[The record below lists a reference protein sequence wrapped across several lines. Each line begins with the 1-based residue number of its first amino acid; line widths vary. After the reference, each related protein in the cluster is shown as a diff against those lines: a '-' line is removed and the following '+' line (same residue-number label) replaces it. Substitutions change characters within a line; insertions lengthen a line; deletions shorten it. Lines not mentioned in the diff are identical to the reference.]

1 MLVNTNLRRFNMNG
15 NDIAININLEKKMN
29 FLFNYKYILFLSYFF
44 IFACSSVDSEDKL
57 AENNKKN
64 VLKKEVQENSKGIV
78 LIDDNGK
85 LGDLFKSGNNEIGSV
100 NKFLWQASLEVLSFL
115 PISSAD
121 PFSGIIVFG
130 KSKAP
135 GSSQSYDAT
144 VYISDPA
151 LDARSLS
158 VTVRSSNGT
167 ISSAAKREIES
178 AILSR
183 ARQLRLKELD
193 L

>member
-1 MLVNTNLRRFNMNG
+1 MNY
-15 NDIAININLEKKMN
+15 
-29 FLFNYKYILFLSYFF
+29 LFKYTSLLFFCVILQ
-44 IFACSSVDSEDKL
+44 ACSTTEKTDIDK
-57 AENNKKN
+57 ANEEKATSITNDQTKK
-64 VLKKEVQENSKGIV
+64 KGIV
-78 LIDDNGK
+78 LLDDNGK
-85 LGDLFKSGNNEIGSV
+85 LGDLFKSGGDDIGSV
-100 NKFLWQASLEVLSFL
+100 NKYLWQASIEVLSFL
-115 PISSAD
+115 PINSAD

-130 KSKAP
+130 IGKAP

-167 ISSAAKREIES
+167 VSSEAKREIEN
-178 AILSR
+178 AVLSR

>member
-1 MLVNTNLRRFNMNG
+1 MNY
-15 NDIAININLEKKMN
+15 LLKCKF
-29 FLFNYKYILFLSYFF
+29 FLLICVFLQ
-44 IFACSSVDSEDKL
+44 ACSTADKTDT
-57 AENNKKN
+57 NKADEEK
-64 VLKKEVQENSKGIV
+64 VTSITTDQTKKKGIV
-78 LIDDNGK
+78 LLDDNGK
-85 LGDLFKSGNNEIGSV
+85 LGDFFKSGSDEIGSV
-100 NKFLWQASLEVLSFL
+100 NKYLWQASLEVLSFL
-115 PISSAD
+115 PITSAD

-130 KSKAP
+130 KGKAP

-144 VYISDPA
+144 VYISNPA

-167 ISSAAKREIES
+167 VSSEAKREIES

>member
-1 MLVNTNLRRFNMNG
+1 MNY
-15 NDIAININLEKKMN
+15 
-29 FLFNYKYILFLSYFF
+29 LFKCKSLLLLCVILQ
-44 IFACSSVDSEDKL
+44 ACSNAEKTDTDK
-57 AENNKKN
+57 AND
-64 VLKKEVQENSKGIV
+64 KEVTSAKTDQTKKKGIT
-78 LIDDNGK
+78 LIDENGK
-85 LGDLFKSGNNEIGSV
+85 LGDLFKSGSDEIGSV
-100 NKFLWQASLEVLSFL
+100 NKYLWQASLEVLSFL
-115 PISSAD
+115 PINSAD

-130 KSKAP
+130 KGKAP

-144 VYISDPA
+144 IYISDPA
-151 LDARSLS
+151 LDARSLN

-167 ISSAAKREIES
+167 VSSEAKREIEL

>member
-1 MLVNTNLRRFNMNG
+1 MNY
-15 NDIAININLEKKMN
+15 
-29 FLFNYKYILFLSYFF
+29 LFKFKSLLILCFVLQ
-44 IFACSSVDSEDKL
+44 ACST
-57 AENNKKN
+57 AEKTDIDTVNEEEVTSNTTDQTNK
-64 VLKKEVQENSKGIV
+64 KGIV
-78 LIDDNGK
+78 LLDDNGR
-85 LGDLFKSGNNEIGSV
+85 LGDLFKSGSDEIGSV
-100 NKFLWQASLEVLSFL
+100 NKYLWQAPLEVLSFL
-115 PISSAD
+115 PINSAD

-130 KSKAP
+130 RGKAP

-144 VYISDPA
+144 VYVSDPA

-167 ISSAAKREIES
+167 VSSEAKREIER

>member
-1 MLVNTNLRRFNMNG
+1 MNYLFKFKSLLLFC
-15 NDIAININLEKKMN
+15 AILQ
-29 FLFNYKYILFLSYFF
+29 
-44 IFACSSVDSEDKL
+44 ACSTAEKTDIDKAD
-57 AENNKKN
+57 AEKVTSTSTDQVKK
-64 VLKKEVQENSKGIV
+64 KGIV

-85 LGDLFKSGNNEIGSV
+85 LGDLFKSGGDEIGSV
-100 NKFLWQASLEVLSFL
+100 NKYLWQASIEVLNFL
-115 PISSAD
+115 PINSAD

-130 KSKAP
+130 KGKAP

-167 ISSAAKREIES
+167 VSSGAKREIES

>member
-1 MLVNTNLRRFNMNG
+1 MNY
-15 NDIAININLEKKMN
+15 
-29 FLFNYKYILFLSYFF
+29 LFKYTSLMFFCVILQ
-44 IFACSSVDSEDKL
+44 ACSTTEKTDIDK
-57 AENNKKN
+57 ANEEKATSITNDQTKK
-64 VLKKEVQENSKGIV
+64 KGIV
-78 LIDDNGK
+78 LLDDNGK
-85 LGDLFKSGNNEIGSV
+85 LGDLFKSGGDDIGSV
-100 NKFLWQASLEVLSFL
+100 NKYLWQASIEVLSFL
-115 PISSAD
+115 PINSAD

-130 KSKAP
+130 KGKAP

-144 VYISDPA
+144 IYISDPA

-167 ISSAAKREIES
+167 VSSEAKREIES

>member
-1 MLVNTNLRRFNMNG
+1 MNYLFKFKSLLLLC
-15 NDIAININLEKKMN
+15 AILQ
-29 FLFNYKYILFLSYFF
+29 
-44 IFACSSVDSEDKL
+44 ACSTSEKTSIDKTD
-57 AENNKKN
+57 AEKVTSTSTDQVKK
-64 VLKKEVQENSKGIV
+64 KGIV

-85 LGDLFKSGNNEIGSV
+85 LGDIFKSGGDEIGSV
-100 NKFLWQASLEVLSFL
+100 NKYLWQASIEVLNFL
-115 PISSAD
+115 PINSAD

-130 KSKAP
+130 KGKAP

>member
-1 MLVNTNLRRFNMNG
+1 MNY
-15 NDIAININLEKKMN
+15 
-29 FLFNYKYILFLSYFF
+29 LFKFKSLLLLCFVLQ
-44 IFACSSVDSEDKL
+44 ACSTAEKTDIDKTDEEKVDTVDTVKTDQT
-57 AENNKKN
+57 KK
-64 VLKKEVQENSKGIV
+64 KGIV

-85 LGDLFKSGNNEIGSV
+85 LGDIFKSGGDEIGSV
-100 NKFLWQASLEVLSFL
+100 NKYLWQASIEVLSFL
-115 PISSAD
+115 PINSAD

-130 KSKAP
+130 KGKAP
-135 GSSQSYDAT
+135 GSSQFYDAT

-158 VTVRSSNGT
+158 VTVRSSDGT

-178 AILSR
+178 AVLSR

>member
-1 MLVNTNLRRFNMNG
+1 MNY
-15 NDIAININLEKKMN
+15 
-29 FLFNYKYILFLSYFF
+29 LFKCKSLLLICVILQ
-44 IFACSSVDSEDKL
+44 ACSTAEKTDIDKTEDEKVISSTTDQT
-57 AENNKKN
+57 KK
-64 VLKKEVQENSKGIV
+64 KGIV

-85 LGDLFKSGNNEIGSV
+85 LGDFFKSSSDEIGSV
-100 NKFLWQASLEVLSFL
+100 NKYLWQASLEVLSFL
-115 PISSAD
+115 PINSAD

-130 KSKAP
+130 KGKAP

-144 VYISDPA
+144 IYISDPA
-151 LDARSLS
+151 LDARSLN

-167 ISSAAKREIES
+167 VSSEAKREIES

>member
-1 MLVNTNLRRFNMNG
+1 MNYLFKCKSLMLLCV
-15 NDIAININLEKKMN
+15 
-29 FLFNYKYILFLSYFF
+29 ILQ
-44 IFACSSVDSEDKL
+44 ACSTSEKTDVDKANEEKVTSAITDQT
-57 AENNKKN
+57 KK
-64 VLKKEVQENSKGIV
+64 KGIV
-78 LIDDNGK
+78 LLDDNGK
-85 LGDLFKSGNNEIGSV
+85 LGDLFKSGSDEIGSV
-100 NKFLWQASLEVLSFL
+100 NKYLWQASIEVLSFL
-115 PISSAD
+115 PINSAD

-130 KSKAP
+130 KGKAP
-135 GSSQSYDAT
+135 GASQSYDAT

-183 ARQLRLKELD
+183 ARHLRLKEFD

>member
-1 MLVNTNLRRFNMNG
+1 MNY
-15 NDIAININLEKKMN
+15 
-29 FLFNYKYILFLSYFF
+29 LFKHKSLFL
-44 IFACSSVDSEDKL
+44 ICIVLQACSIADKTGTVN
-57 AENNKKN
+57 ADVEKVTSTTTDQTKK
-64 VLKKEVQENSKGIV
+64 KGIV
-78 LIDDNGK
+78 LLDDNGK
-85 LGDLFKSGNNEIGSV
+85 LGDLFKSGGDEIGSV
-100 NKFLWQASLEVLSFL
+100 NKYLWQASIEILSFL
-115 PISSAD
+115 PITSAD

-130 KSKAP
+130 KGKAP

-144 VYISDPA
+144 IYISDPA

-167 ISSAAKREIES
+167 ISSEAKREIEL

>member
-1 MLVNTNLRRFNMNG
+1 MNYLFKFNSLLLLC
-15 NDIAININLEKKMN
+15 IILQACSEAEKANINKANEEKAT
-29 FLFNYKYILFLSYFF
+29 ISTTDQ
-44 IFACSSVDSEDKL
+44 A
-57 AENNKKN
+57 KK
-64 VLKKEVQENSKGIV
+64 KGIV

-85 LGDLFKSGNNEIGSV
+85 LGDIFKGGGDEIGSV
-100 NKFLWQASLEVLSFL
+100 NKYLWQASIEVLNFL

-130 KSKAP
+130 KGKVP

-183 ARQLRLKELD
+183 ARQLLLKELD

>member
-1 MLVNTNLRRFNMNG
+1 MHYFTNR
-15 NDIAININLEKKMN
+15 KS
-29 FLFNYKYILFLSYFF
+29 ILILLCLLLS
-44 IFACSSVDSEDKL
+44 ACSTLKNQDVSKDQ
-57 AENNKKN
+57 NKN
-64 VLKKEVQENSKGIV
+64 ESISKKTELPVKRGIV
-78 LIDDNGK
+78 LIDDKGN
-85 LGDLFKSGNNEIGSV
+85 LGELFKGGGDEIGSV
-100 NKFLWQASLEVLSFL
+100 NKYLWQASIEVLNFL
-115 PISSAD
+115 PINSAD

-130 KSKAP
+130 NGKAP

-144 VYISDPA
+144 VYVSDPA

>member
-1 MLVNTNLRRFNMNG
+1 MNY
-15 NDIAININLEKKMN
+15 
-29 FLFNYKYILFLSYFF
+29 LFKFKSLLLLCFVLL
-44 IFACSSVDSEDKL
+44 ACSTEEKTDIDKTDEEKVDTVDTVKTDQT
-57 AENNKKN
+57 KK
-64 VLKKEVQENSKGIV
+64 KGIV

-85 LGDLFKSGNNEIGSV
+85 LGDIFISGGDEIGSV
-100 NKFLWQASLEVLSFL
+100 NKYLWQASIEVLSFL
-115 PISSAD
+115 PINSAD
-121 PFSGIIVFG
+121 PFSGIIMFG
-130 KSKAP
+130 KGKAP
-135 GSSQSYDAT
+135 GSSQFYDAT

-158 VTVRSSNGT
+158 VTVRSSDGT

-178 AILSR
+178 AVLSR

>member
-1 MLVNTNLRRFNMNG
+1 MNY
-15 NDIAININLEKKMN
+15 LSKCKS
-29 FLFNYKYILFLSYFF
+29 LLILCFVLQ
-44 IFACSSVDSEDKL
+44 ACSVAEKSDIDKTDEEK
-57 AENNKKN
+57 AISATTDQTKK
-64 VLKKEVQENSKGIV
+64 KGIV
-78 LIDDNGK
+78 LIDESGK
-85 LGDLFKSGNNEIGSV
+85 LGDLFKSGSDEIGSV
-100 NKFLWQASLEVLSFL
+100 NKYLWQASLEVLSFL
-115 PISSAD
+115 PIISAD
-121 PFSGIIVFG
+121 PFSGIIMFG
-130 KSKAP
+130 KGKAP

-167 ISSAAKREIES
+167 VSSEAKREIES

>member
-1 MLVNTNLRRFNMNG
+1 MNY
-15 NDIAININLEKKMN
+15 
-29 FLFNYKYILFLSYFF
+29 LFKFKSLLLLCATLQ
-44 IFACSSVDSEDKL
+44 ACSIPDEADKDKVN
-57 AENNKKN
+57 EEKVTTTTTDQTKK
-64 VLKKEVQENSKGIV
+64 KGIV
-78 LIDDNGK
+78 LLDDNGK
-85 LGDLFKSGNNEIGSV
+85 LGDLFKSDSDEIGSV
-100 NKFLWQASLEVLSFL
+100 NRYLWQASIEVLNFL

-130 KSKAP
+130 KGKAP

>member
-1 MLVNTNLRRFNMNG
+1 MSYLFKCKFLLLLCFILQACSTAEKTDIDKTDEEKVNTVNTVKT
-15 NDIAININLEKKMN
+15 DQTKK
-29 FLFNYKYILFLSYFF
+29 
-44 IFACSSVDSEDKL
+44 
-57 AENNKKN
+57 
-64 VLKKEVQENSKGIV
+64 KGIV

-85 LGDLFKSGNNEIGSV
+85 LGDIFKSGGDEIGSV
-100 NKFLWQASLEVLSFL
+100 NKYLWQASIEVLNFL
-115 PISSAD
+115 PINSAD

-130 KSKAP
+130 KGKAP

-144 VYISDPA
+144 IYISDPA

-167 ISSAAKREIES
+167 VSSAAKREIES

>member
-1 MLVNTNLRRFNMNG
+1 MNY
-15 NDIAININLEKKMN
+15 
-29 FLFNYKYILFLSYFF
+29 LFRYKSLLLLCIILQ
-44 IFACSSVDSEDKL
+44 ACSTAEKTDIDK
-57 AENNKKN
+57 AYEENATTATTDQVKK
-64 VLKKEVQENSKGIV
+64 KGIV

-85 LGDLFKSGNNEIGSV
+85 LGDLFKSGGDEIGSV
-100 NKFLWQASLEVLSFL
+100 NKYLWQASIEVLNFL
-115 PISSAD
+115 PINSAD

-130 KSKAP
+130 KGKAP

-158 VTVRSSNGT
+158 VMVRSSDGT

>member
-1 MLVNTNLRRFNMNG
+1 MNYMFKYKS
-15 NDIAININLEKKMN
+15 LLL
-29 FLFNYKYILFLSYFF
+29 LFVVLQ
-44 IFACSSVDSEDKL
+44 ACSTAEKTDIDKIEDEKVTS
-57 AENNKKN
+57 ASTDQTKK
-64 VLKKEVQENSKGIV
+64 KGIV

-85 LGDLFKSGNNEIGSV
+85 LGDLFKSGGNEIGSV
-100 NKFLWQASLEVLSFL
+100 NKYLWRASLEVLNFL
-115 PISSAD
+115 PITSAD

-130 KSKAP
+130 KGKAP

-144 VYISDPA
+144 IYISDPA

-167 ISSAAKREIES
+167 ISSEAKQEIER

>member
-1 MLVNTNLRRFNMNG
+1 MYYLL
-15 NDIAININLEKKMN
+15 KCKS
-29 FLFNYKYILFLSYFF
+29 FLLFCVILQ
-44 IFACSSVDSEDKL
+44 ACSTAEKSDIDK
-57 AENNKKN
+57 ANEEKVTTTTTDQVKK
-64 VLKKEVQENSKGIV
+64 KGIV

-85 LGDLFKSGNNEIGSV
+85 LGDLFKSGGDEIGSV
-100 NKFLWQASLEVLSFL
+100 NKYLWQASIEVLNFL
-115 PISSAD
+115 PINSAD

-130 KSKAP
+130 KGKAP
-135 GSSQSYDAT
+135 GSVQFYDAT

-167 ISSAAKREIES
+167 VSSAAKREIES

>member
-1 MLVNTNLRRFNMNG
+1 MNYLFKFKSLLLLC
-15 NDIAININLEKKMN
+15 AILQ
-29 FLFNYKYILFLSYFF
+29 
-44 IFACSSVDSEDKL
+44 ACSTAEKTDIDKAD
-57 AENNKKN
+57 AEKVTSTSTDQVKK
-64 VLKKEVQENSKGIV
+64 KGIV

-85 LGDLFKSGNNEIGSV
+85 LGDIFKSGGDEIGSV
-100 NKFLWQASLEVLSFL
+100 NKYLWQASIEVLNFL
-115 PISSAD
+115 PINSAD

-130 KSKAP
+130 KGKAP

>member
-1 MLVNTNLRRFNMNG
+1 MNYQ
-15 NDIAININLEKKMN
+15 IKLKIITA
-29 FLFNYKYILFLSYFF
+29 SFF
-44 IFACSSVDSEDKL
+44 IILSGCTNTDDLSQSEV
-57 AENNKKN
+57 ENAVKTEK
-64 VLKKEVQENSKGIV
+64 KGIV
-78 LIDDNGK
+78 LVDDDGN
-85 LGDLFKSGNNEIGSV
+85 LGSFFKRGGDDIGSV
-100 NKFLWQASLEVLSFL
+100 NKYLWQSSLEVLSFL
-115 PISSAD
+115 PINSAD

-130 KSKAP
+130 KGKAP
-135 GSSQSYDAT
+135 GSSQTYDAT
-144 VYISDPA
+144 IYISDPA

-167 ISSAAKREIES
+167 VSSEAKRKIER

>member
-1 MLVNTNLRRFNMNG
+1 MTYLLKCKSLM
-15 NDIAININLEKKMN
+15 
-29 FLFNYKYILFLSYFF
+29 ILCVILQ
-44 IFACSSVDSEDKL
+44 ACSTAEKTDIDKAEDEKVTT
-57 AENNKKN
+57 NKIDQI
-64 VLKKEVQENSKGIV
+64 KKKGTL

-85 LGDLFKSGNNEIGSV
+85 LGDLFKSGSDEIGSV
-100 NKFLWQASLEVLSFL
+100 NKYLWQASIEVLSFL
-115 PISSAD
+115 PINSAD

-130 KSKAP
+130 KGKAP

-167 ISSAAKREIES
+167 VSSEAKREIES

>member
-1 MLVNTNLRRFNMNG
+1 MNYLFKFKSLLLLCAILQG
-15 NDIAININLEKKMN
+15 CSTAEKIDIDKADAEKVT
-29 FLFNYKYILFLSYFF
+29 ST
-44 IFACSSVDSEDKL
+44 STDQV
-57 AENNKKN
+57 KK
-64 VLKKEVQENSKGIV
+64 KGIV

-85 LGDLFKSGNNEIGSV
+85 LGDLFKSGGDEIGSV
-100 NKFLWQASLEVLSFL
+100 NKYLWQASIEVLNFL
-115 PISSAD
+115 PINSAD

-130 KSKAP
+130 KGKAP
-135 GSSQSYDAT
+135 GSSQAYDAT

-178 AILSR
+178 AVLSR

>member
-1 MLVNTNLRRFNMNG
+1 MNYLFKWKSLLILCFVLQACGTSEKTDVDKVNE
-15 NDIAININLEKKMN
+15 EKVT
-29 FLFNYKYILFLSYFF
+29 LTT
-44 IFACSSVDSEDKL
+44 ADQT
-57 AENNKKN
+57 KK
-64 VLKKEVQENSKGIV
+64 KGIV
-78 LIDDNGK
+78 LLDDNGR
-85 LGDLFKSGNNEIGSV
+85 LGDLFKSGSDEIGSV
-100 NKFLWQASLEVLSFL
+100 NKYLWQASIEVLSFL
-115 PISSAD
+115 PINSAD

-130 KSKAP
+130 KGKVP

-158 VTVRSSNGT
+158 VTVRSPNGT

-183 ARQLRLKELD
+183 ARQLRLKELN

>member
-1 MLVNTNLRRFNMNG
+1 MNYLYKCKPLVL
-15 NDIAININLEKKMN
+15 L
-29 FLFNYKYILFLSYFF
+29 LCVILQ
-44 IFACSSVDSEDKL
+44 ACSTAEKTDIDKVEDEKVTITTTDQT
-57 AENNKKN
+57 K
-64 VLKKEVQENSKGIV
+64 KGIV

-85 LGDLFKSGNNEIGSV
+85 LGDLFKSGSDEIGSV
-100 NKFLWQASLEVLSFL
+100 NKYLWQASIEVLSFL
-115 PISSAD
+115 PINSAD

-130 KSKAP
+130 KGKAP

-144 VYISDPA
+144 IYISDPA

-167 ISSAAKREIES
+167 VSSEAKREIEL

>member
-1 MLVNTNLRRFNMNG
+1 MNSL
-15 NDIAININLEKKMN
+15 IKSKS
-29 FLFNYKYILFLSYFF
+29 ILFLLSLT
-44 IFACSSVDSEDKL
+44 ITACSSVNSLNKPDVENDSEILSSKII
-57 AENNKKN
+57 EEKK
-64 VLKKEVQENSKGIV
+64 SPIV
-78 LIDDNGK
+78 LLDDNGK
-85 LGDLFKSGNNEIGSV
+85 LGDLFKSGGDKIGSV
-100 NKFLWQASLEVLSFL
+100 NKYLWQASIEVLSFL
-115 PISSAD
+115 PITSAD

-130 KSKAP
+130 KGKAP

-144 VYISDPA
+144 IYISDPA
-151 LDARSLS
+151 LDARSLN

-183 ARQLRLKELD
+183 ARQLRLKELN

>member
-1 MLVNTNLRRFNMNG
+1 MNYLYKCKSLVLLCF
-15 NDIAININLEKKMN
+15 
-29 FLFNYKYILFLSYFF
+29 ILQ
-44 IFACSSVDSEDKL
+44 ACSAAEKTDIDKVEDEKVSSITTDQT
-57 AENNKKN
+57 KK
-64 VLKKEVQENSKGIV
+64 KGIV
-78 LIDDNGK
+78 LIDDDGK
-85 LGDLFKSGNNEIGSV
+85 LGDLFKSGGDEIGSV
-100 NKFLWQASLEVLSFL
+100 NKYLWQASIEVLSFL
-115 PISSAD
+115 PIDSAD

-130 KSKAP
+130 NGRAP

-158 VTVRSSNGT
+158 VTVRSSNVT
-167 ISSAAKREIES
+167 VSSEAKREIEQ

>member
-1 MLVNTNLRRFNMNG
+1 MNYLLKFKSLLLLC
-15 NDIAININLEKKMN
+15 AILQ
-29 FLFNYKYILFLSYFF
+29 
-44 IFACSSVDSEDKL
+44 ACSAAEKTDTDKADSEIVTSATTDQT
-57 AENNKKN
+57 KK
-64 VLKKEVQENSKGIV
+64 KGIV

-85 LGDLFKSGNNEIGSV
+85 LGDLFKSGSDEIGSV
-100 NKFLWQASLEVLSFL
+100 NKYLWQASIEVLSFL
-115 PISSAD
+115 PINSAD

-130 KSKAP
+130 KGKAP
-135 GSSQSYDAT
+135 GSSQPYDAT

-167 ISSAAKREIES
+167 VSLEAKREIES

>member
-1 MLVNTNLRRFNMNG
+1 MNYLFKFKSLLLLCFVLQACSTAEKTDIDKTDEEKVNTVKT
-15 NDIAININLEKKMN
+15 DQTKK
-29 FLFNYKYILFLSYFF
+29 
-44 IFACSSVDSEDKL
+44 
-57 AENNKKN
+57 
-64 VLKKEVQENSKGIV
+64 KGIV

-85 LGDLFKSGNNEIGSV
+85 LGDIFKSGGDEIGSV
-100 NKFLWQASLEVLSFL
+100 NKYLWQASIEVMSFL

-130 KSKAP
+130 KGKAP
-135 GSSQSYDAT
+135 GSSQFYDAT
-144 VYISDPA
+144 LYISDPA

-158 VTVRSSNGT
+158 VTVRSSDGT

>member
-1 MLVNTNLRRFNMNG
+1 MNHLLKCMPPLLFCVILQGCSTAEKIGIDKASEEKSSSITNDRM
-15 NDIAININLEKKMN
+15 EK
-29 FLFNYKYILFLSYFF
+29 
-44 IFACSSVDSEDKL
+44 
-57 AENNKKN
+57 
-64 VLKKEVQENSKGIV
+64 KGIV
-78 LIDDNGK
+78 LLDDNGK
-85 LGDLFKSGNNEIGSV
+85 FGDLFKSGGDEIGSV
-100 NKFLWQASLEVLSFL
+100 NKYLWQASIEVLNFL
-115 PISSAD
+115 PIKSAD

-130 KSKAP
+130 KGKAP

-158 VTVRSSNGT
+158 VSVRSSSGMV
-167 ISSAAKREIES
+167 SSEAKRQTES

>member
-1 MLVNTNLRRFNMNG
+1 MLC
-15 NDIAININLEKKMN
+15 AILQ
-29 FLFNYKYILFLSYFF
+29 
-44 IFACSSVDSEDKL
+44 ACSTAEKSDIDKSNEEK
-57 AENNKKN
+57 ASISTTDQTKK
-64 VLKKEVQENSKGIV
+64 KGIV

-85 LGDLFKSGNNEIGSV
+85 LGDLFKSGGDEIGSV
-100 NKFLWQASLEVLSFL
+100 NKYLWQASIEVLNFL
-115 PISSAD
+115 PINSAD
-121 PFSGIIVFG
+121 PFSGILVFG
-130 KSKAP
+130 KGKAP

-158 VTVRSSNGT
+158 VTVRSSNVT

-178 AILSR
+178 AVLSR